1 MTAPDGPAAVANG
14 REYDAYDT
22 GMCQKYVRGPCWEV
36 GSLYGSAI
44 EAWRGAADKHPDDRT
59 PPVGAPCYYEGGQY
73 GHAVIYV
80 GGGRV
85 RSTDTPSTGRVG
97 EVPLDHFEREWGYAY
112 LGWTNDLNG
121 IDLPI
126 GANDVALSQQDFDR
140 IRDIVSDEVAKR
152 VGDVV
157 PWPTDTNPDNL
168 IMAKTALAEIQ
179 DTQKR
184 IDKANAKLD
193 TLLGDS

>member
-1 MTAPDGPAAVANG
+1 MTARNGDEAVANG
-14 REYDAYDT
+14 RGWSSYDT

-44 EAWRGAADKHPDDRT
+44 EAWRGAADKHPGDRN
-59 PPVGAPCYYEGGQY
+59 PPIGAPCYYEGGQY
-73 GHAVIYV
+73 GHAVLYV
-80 GGGRV
+80 GGGRI
-85 RSTDTPSTGRVG
+85 RSTDCQDPYDVDETD
-97 EVPLDHFEREWGYAY
+97 LDWPTREWGYRY
-112 LGWTNDLNG
+112 LGWTGDLNG
-121 IDLPI
+121 IDLPL
-126 GANDVALSQQDFDR
+126 GEDAMALSEQDFDR

-157 PWPTDTNPDNL
+157 PWPTESNPDNL

-193 TLLGDS
+193 QILDPS